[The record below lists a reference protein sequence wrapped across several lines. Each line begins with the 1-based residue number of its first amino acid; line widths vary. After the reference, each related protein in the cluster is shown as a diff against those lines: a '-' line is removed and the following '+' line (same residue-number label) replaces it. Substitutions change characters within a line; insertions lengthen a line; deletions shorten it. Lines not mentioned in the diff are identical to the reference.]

1 MWCFCN
7 PRLALFL
14 VEEHRS
20 GAVVK
25 RVRGDSL
32 PGVLVTDFYAA
43 DHAIDGRQQKC
54 LVPLLRELHTRRE
67 EATNAAK
74 DNSLPPLR
82 TLLPDAITRGKTRRT
97 TIAADFATSR
107 QSLER
112 RLDTLIF
119 TRPKDQDGQR
129 INPRLVKQRSEWF
142 GCWEI
147 VGVPP
152 DNNPGERDIRSV
164 TAARADGGVNRTKA
178 GATAFA
184 NLKSL
189 VRTCQKHGRNF
200 LSYGLSLVGLD
211 EQFRPFPFPTRAAI
225 PESPLANTSSLNLP
239 PKPIAHVQNRSHH
252 HRTAQSAPTA
262 G

>member
-1 MWCFCN
+1 M
-7 PRLALFL
+7 
-14 VEEHRS
+14 
-20 GAVVK
+20 
-25 RVRGDSL
+25 
-32 PGVLVTDFYAA
+32 
-43 DHAIDGRQQKC
+43 
-54 LVPLLRELHTRRE
+54 
-67 EATNAAK
+67 
-74 DNSLPPLR
+74 
-82 TLLPDAITRGKTRRT
+82 
-97 TIAADFATSR
+97 
-107 QSLER
+107 
-112 RLDTLIF
+112 
-119 TRPKDQDGQR
+119 
-129 INPRLVKQRSEWF
+129 KQRSEWF

-239 PKPIAHVQNRSHH
+239 PKPIALVQNRSHH